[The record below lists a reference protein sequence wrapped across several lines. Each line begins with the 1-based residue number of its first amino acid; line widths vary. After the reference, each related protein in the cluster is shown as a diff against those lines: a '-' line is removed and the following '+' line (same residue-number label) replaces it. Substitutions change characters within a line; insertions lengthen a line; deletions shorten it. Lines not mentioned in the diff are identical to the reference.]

1 MVQPFDYI
9 HKSGTLGTFATALQ
23 NYAARPDATGGNP
36 SSLINTL
43 LAQPFW
49 TGDEPLSITALGI
62 NCLTAGTTG
71 IATLRIAVY
80 DVPSTR
86 NLYPGNLLH
95 DFGVVDYAATG
106 VRLASLSVTLPA
118 NQMFWIVTNT
128 PGGTGQHAGV
138 TSSNEVTLPSGPLGT
153 VVSSPA
159 SVSNQAALGLFVAST
174 YVAPPTPMPATFPAG
189 AATRNNNL
197 GVYPAIVIVPA

>member
-23 NYAARPDATGGNP
+23 NYVARPDGSGGNP
-36 SSLINTL
+36 SSLTDTL
-43 LAQPFW
+43 LAQPLW

-62 NCLTAGTTG
+62 NCNAGTATMQ
-71 IATLRIAVY
+71 IALY

-86 NLYPGNLLH
+86 NLYPGNLLY
-95 DFGVVDYAATG
+95 DFGVVDYSVSG

-118 NQMFWIVTNT
+118 NKMFWIVTNT
-128 PGGTGQHAGV
+128 PGGTGSHSAV
-138 TSSNEVTLPSGPLGT
+138 CSSNEVTLPAGPLGIVVT
-153 VVSSPA
+153 SPTSVSS
-159 SVSNQAALGLFVAST
+159 AAAVGLFVSRSFALG
-174 YVAPPTPMPATFPAG
+174 MPATFPVG
-189 AATRNNNL
+189 AATRNNQF